1 MQTDDLIDALSADVA
16 VVRRGEPQRRLA
28 STAIAGGLIAFILVA
43 AWLGLRSDLA
53 EAIGGAVFW
62 IKAGYTLALAAAF
75 FHAGERLSRPGVAAG
90 RAWTLAVAIVAV
102 FAGLG
107 LMQWG
112 AMPAARKLAAIQG
125 VSWRVCTRN
134 ILVLGAPMT
143 LICVMSMRGLAPTRP
158 MAAGFAAGAFSGA
171 VAASIYGLHCPEAP
185 FIFTAIWYTLGV
197 GACGALGA
205 VLGRWLLRW

>member
-1 MQTDDLIDALSADVA
+1 MQTDDLIDALAGEVA
-16 VVRRGEPQRRLA
+16 VVPRAEPQRRLA
-28 STAIAGGLIAFILVA
+28 LTALAGGLMAFVLVA
-43 AWLGLRSDLA
+43 VWLGLRPDLA
-53 EAIGGAVFW
+53 EAIGGDVFW
-62 IKAGYTLALAAAF
+62 IKAGYTLALAGAF
-75 FHAGERLSRPGVAAG
+75 FYAGERLSRPGVAAG
-90 RAWTLAVAIVAV
+90 RAWGLALAIVTV

-107 LMQWG
+107 LFQWS
-112 AMPAARKLAAIQG
+112 AMPAAHRLAALQG

-143 LICVMSMRGLAPTRP
+143 LMCVMSMRGLAPTRA

-171 VAASIYGLHCPEAP
+171 VAASVYGLHCPETP
-185 FIFTAIWYTLGV
+185 LIFTAIWYTLGV